1 MNKINWRVRVKSK
14 SFWLSVISALILLV
28 QAVLAPLGLT
38 IDFGTIG
45 NYCVTVVNAVFGLLA
60 VLGVVNDPT
69 TDGLTDSKQALTY
82 EAPKKD

>member
-14 SFWLSVISALILLV
+14 SFWLGVISALILLV

-45 NYCVTVVNAVFGLLA
+45 NYGVTVVNAVFGLLA

-82 EAPKKD
+82 EVPKKD

>member
-14 SFWLSVISALILLV
+14 SFWLGVISALILLI

-38 IDFGTIG
+38 IDFGIIG

-82 EAPKKD
+82 EVPKKD